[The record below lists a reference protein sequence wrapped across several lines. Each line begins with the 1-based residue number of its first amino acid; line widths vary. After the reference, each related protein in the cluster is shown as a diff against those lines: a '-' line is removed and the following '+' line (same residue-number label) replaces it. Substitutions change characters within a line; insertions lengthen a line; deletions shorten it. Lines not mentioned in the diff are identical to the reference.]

1 VIRSVASDGRPN
13 VGGVFRPIDRPRVLD
28 RLATAAQY
36 RITTIIAPA
45 GFGKSVALRQFLA
58 TLPSS
63 VVYDVPP
70 DAVTLVP
77 FVRGFAD
84 ALAGVAPGM
93 RQSLATA
100 LDGARDSQS
109 PGRDL
114 GAWAATHVRTLNTT
128 ITLDDLHVGEG
139 DPEVSRFVATLIER
153 TRDGPRWL
161 LSSRSPL
168 ELPVAS
174 WLAYGESDLMIDAVD
189 LRFTVE
195 EARESARAARVAV
208 RDEELTA
215 IIDLVDGWPTALA
228 FALRVSVRASDLRGV
243 SAGTREMVYRYL
255 AEQVWHSLDDRIRA
269 FLRMAVFLP
278 RMEIRLAVA
287 AGFDDA
293 ASIIETLR
301 ERVAFVTVLGAGV
314 YKLHDLFRDFVHH
327 QIELEGDDA
336 LRRAGLAVA
345 GVLERA
351 DMPAAALERYIEAEA
366 SEDIARVLESTNFAL
381 LESGHYD
388 VAERALRVLR
398 GPLLVS
404 PYVLAVRAAIE
415 EAYGRVHQAEK
426 LYEASLDRSP
436 DDLSFHVA
444 VAWRYGLL
452 LYQQGRLDA
461 TPRLEGLVARPD
473 LSDADRANL
482 EGYLAMA
489 KGLSGDL
496 EGAAVLLES
505 ALSLAQ
511 FTDPLTRAR
520 VYGRGAIV
528 AFYANDDDALERLTR
543 EGIRLAADAS
553 AFQLAAR
560 FHMIL
565 TSAHIFADRLP
576 TAAWY
581 AAQMVT
587 NAEKAGDPLIQSQ
600 GLRTLIMIEAKRG
613 NVARV
618 AELENDLARTSYRGP
633 INMIALAVGTGMVRI
648 AERKFSEAQR
658 ALSSVPRRELTGYQE
673 RERTGLLAVAA
684 AAAGD
689 RAGALAALSAYSEA
703 VEQDHDSREVF
714 SRILALGER
723 YAVLANA
730 LLGRNV
736 VAQRLLRALK
746 FEPAGFGPFD
756 EALQAVISRVPD
768 RLEAAL
774 RDLRVGSL
782 AGVGHILE
790 TTAHAIEPASE
801 ALADLTS
808 TEIQIL
814 QAMADGMSNQT
825 IADAQRRT
833 INTVRTH
840 VSSILRKLGCDSRGE
855 AVAAGRRSG
864 IV

>member
-1 VIRSVASDGRPN
+1 M
-13 VGGVFRPIDRPRVLD
+13 
-28 RLATAAQY
+28 ATAAQY

-70 DAVTLVP
+70 DAVSLVP
-77 FVRGFAD
+77 FVRGLAD
-84 ALAGVAPGM
+84 ALAAIAPGM

-114 GAWAATHVRTLNTT
+114 GTWAATHVRTLNTT

-174 WLAYGESDLMIDAVD
+174 WLAYGESDLMVDAVD

-255 AEQVWHSLDDRIRA
+255 AEQVWHSLDKRMRA
-269 FLRMAVFLP
+269 FLQMAVFLP
-278 RMEIRLAVA
+278 RMEVRLATA

-301 ERVAFVTVLGAGV
+301 ERVAFVTVIEAGV
-314 YKLHDLFRDFVHH
+314 YKLHDLFRDFVRH
-327 QIELEGDDA
+327 QIELDGDDA
-336 LRRAGLAVA
+336 LRRARVAVA
-345 GVLERA
+345 RVLETA
-351 DMPAAALERYIEAEA
+351 DMPAAALERYVEAGA
-366 SEDIARVLESTNFAL
+366 ADDIARLLASANFSL

-388 VAERALRVLR
+388 VVERALRVLR
-398 GPLLVS
+398 GHHLLT
-404 PYVLAVRAAIE
+404 PGVLAVRAAIE
-415 EAYGRVHQAEK
+415 EAYGRVQQAEK
-426 LYEASLDRSP
+426 LYEAALDRSP
-436 DDLSFHVA
+436 EDLSFHVS

-461 TPRLEGLVARPD
+461 IPRLEGLVARAD

-482 EGYLAMA
+482 EGSLAMA
-489 KGLSGDL
+489 KGLAGEL
-496 EGAAVLLES
+496 QGASDLLES

-511 FTDPLTRAR
+511 FTDDLTRAR
-520 VYGRGAIV
+520 TYGRGATV
-528 AFYANDDDALERLTR
+528 AFYAGDDDAIERLTR
-543 EGIRLAADAS
+543 EGIRLATDAG

-560 FHMIL
+560 FHTTL
-565 TSAHIFADRLP
+565 ASAHVFAGRLP

-581 AAQMVT
+581 AAQMVS
-587 NAEKAGDPLIQSQ
+587 NAEKAGDPLMQSR
-600 GLRTLIMIEAKRG
+600 GLRTLIMIEAQRG
-613 NVARV
+613 NAARV
-618 AELENDLARTSYRGP
+618 AELETELAGTSYRGP
-633 INMIALAVGTGMVRI
+633 IGMLGLALGRGMVRLG
-648 AERKFSEAQR
+648 ERQFAEAQR

-673 RERTGLLAVAA
+673 RERAGLLAVAA

-689 RAGALAALSAYSEA
+689 RPNALKALAAYTEA

-723 YAVLANA
+723 YEILANV

-736 VAQRLLRALK
+736 VAQRMLRAVK
-746 FEPAGFGPFD
+746 FTPDGFTQLD
-756 EALQAVISRVPD
+756 EALQAMISRVPD
-768 RLEAAL
+768 RLEVAL
-774 RDLRVGSL
+774 RGL
-782 AGVGHILE
+782 ATGNL
-790 TTAHAIEPASE
+790 
-801 ALADLTS
+801 
-808 TEIQIL
+808 
-814 QAMADGMSNQT
+814 
-825 IADAQRRT
+825 
-833 INTVRTH
+833 
-840 VSSILRKLGCDSRGE
+840 
-855 AVAAGRRSG
+855 
-864 IV
+864 